1 MVAIYTNDAL
11 ASFEFIGAASDGEAE
26 ADSKR
31 FRIYD
36 QTMVNFFSPDH
47 FQHAEQRSKR
57 IYAILNRNNGEPGV
71 IERVTPMF
79 DGMYAWEDN
88 QPFRFTAY
96 TR

>member
-47 FQHAEQRSKR
+47 FQHAEHT
-57 IYAILNRNNGEPGV
+57 LNKGASAFMQYSIGIMENLE
-71 IERVTPMF
+71 
-79 DGMYAWEDN
+79 
-88 QPFRFTAY
+88 
-96 TR
+96 